1 MQQSQLSQNNKL
13 PDSLLAQLKPKT
25 PQPPP
30 YNPQPPPQPQT
41 APELV
46 PVFEEKPHFAQ
57 NDERA
62 KDLDEEERALMNLQ
76 AQEYDSLML
85 LSKLN
90 PESDLYKHKYKQ
102 FLEMSEWRTKAE
114 RALQEQRLV
123 KIKESYGFQKI
134 QVEKKLEEDRLLEG
148 ARR

>member
-1 MQQSQLSQNNKL
+1 M
-13 PDSLLAQLKPKT
+13 
-25 PQPPP
+25 
-30 YNPQPPPQPQT
+30 
-41 APELV
+41 
-46 PVFEEKPHFAQ
+46 FEEKPHFAQ

-114 RALQEQRLV
+114 RAL
-123 KIKESYGFQKI
+123 
-134 QVEKKLEEDRLLEG
+134 
-148 ARR
+148 